1 MPPNRNYI
9 SIIGGKDMKSVE
21 VKRGPAE
28 VKVIIIDGGRDRDI
42 SDWIPETTK
51 KSILEAYKEYC
62 NDKKAGS
69 WY

>member
-1 MPPNRNYI
+1 
-9 SIIGGKDMKSVE
+9 MKSVE
-21 VKRGPAE
+21 VKRGPE

-42 SDWIPETTK
+42 SNWIPETTK